1 MNISVIVCTFN
12 RAESM
17 RITLASLTDQVFD
30 PKRFEIVVVDNHSTD
45 ETRNVVLQ
53 SQQASPVAIQY
64 LYEAQQGKSYA
75 LNAGIHAAKGRILA
89 FTDDDVTV
97 DKHWLFQIDEAFQ
110 GSSVD
115 AVGGRVVPLLPFE
128 KPRWFHD
135 KFMAVIGG
143 CDRGDK
149 PHLLQAPRGLL
160 HGANFSIRAGI
171 VHKLGGFRTDLGSAR
186 LLRSE
191 DTEMCLRLLQH
202 GYSVLYHPDVVV
214 FHRVIVTRLTKR
226 YVRHWWFTQGMAL
239 ARMEQVKVRDGRTFF
254 NVPLWRYRA
263 AITNFRRYIY
273 HSLFKREPNERFYY
287 ETRFWVFV
295 GFLYETLVLQRENRD
310 VKS

>member
-1 MNISVIVCTFN
+1 
-12 RAESM
+12 
-17 RITLASLTDQVFD
+17 
-30 PKRFEIVVVDNHSTD
+30 
-45 ETRNVVLQ
+45 LQ

-64 LYEAQQGKSYA
+64 IYEAQQGKSYA
-75 LNAGIHAAKGRILA
+75 LNAGIHAAKGSILA
-89 FTDDDVTV
+89 FADDDLTV
-97 DKHWLFQIDEAFQ
+97 DKHWLSQIDQAFQ

-115 AVGGRVVPLLPFE
+115 AVGGRVVPLLPCE

-149 PHLLQAPRGLL
+149 PYLLQASRRLL
-160 HGANFSIRAGI
+160 HGANFSIRSEI
-171 VHKLGGFRTDLGSAR
+171 VRKLGGFRTDLGSAR

-202 GYSVLYHPDVVV
+202 GYGVLYHPDVLV
-214 FHRVIVTRLTKR
+214 FHRVQADRLTKR

-239 ARMEQVKVRDGRTFF
+239 ARMEHFKARDGRTFF
-254 NVPLWRYRA
+254 NVPRWRYREV
-263 AITNFRRYIY
+263 INNFSTYIY
-273 HSLFKREPNERFYY
+273 HSLFKREPHERFYY
-287 ETRFWVFV
+287 ETRLWVFV
-295 GFLYETLVLQRENRD
+295 GLLYETFVLQRENRD